1 MRSLLSGIIA
11 AIVVVLTVVTR
22 LFPSGICSAIP
33 FAPAAYAILLFVL
46 MAASLV
52 LNRVAMLSGL
62 SPLVRVKG
70 NSDTAVAVAGA
81 AGMIQIIV
89 SFFCLGDLNG
99 FYVNYYTVIPL
110 IAFLRTMSAS
120 F

>member
-1 MRSLLSGIIA
+1 MSGIIA
-11 AIVVVLTVVTR
+11 AVVVVLTIVTR
-22 LFPSGICSAIP
+22 IFPSAICSAVP
-33 FAPAAYAILLFVL
+33 FAPAAYAILLFIL

-62 SPLVRVKG
+62 SPLVHIKG

-81 AGMIQIIV
+81 AGMVQIIV

-99 FYVNYYTVIPL
+99 FHLELLHGNSYACVL
-110 IAFLRTMSAS
+110 CK
-120 F
+120 